1 MISFARVAMV
11 GIALLMAGTVQAQTT
26 PAASGSGGRVYAE
39 VAAGST
45 FGHVSARSVGGEAG
59 VRLTDAVEVFVEGG
73 RMDNVATAD
82 LDARAQIIATFI
94 RGSSSVVQKST
105 YVDAGVK
112 YRFPPM
118 GGMVRPY
125 IGVGIG
131 SAKVT
136 RQVSFAVNGTDVTS
150 QLLDRFGI
158 QLGNDLTDAVDKRF
172 VMVTFGAQ
180 ALFAKHFVVDGSY
193 RYGRIL
199 PKACSRNTCSEGE
212 IDGDVGINAQ
222 RVQIGVGVRF

>member
-1 MISFARVAMV
+1 MISFARVAML
-11 GIALLMAGTVQAQTT
+11 GIAMLTAGAVQAQTT
-26 PAASGSGGRVYAE
+26 PASRSDGRVYAE
-39 VAAGST
+39 VAVGST
-45 FGHVSARSVGGEAG
+45 FGHVSARSVGGELG

-82 LDARAQIIATFI
+82 FDARAQIIATFI
-94 RGSSSVVQKST
+94 RGSSSVVQKAT

-112 YRFPPM
+112 YRLPV

-125 IGVGIG
+125 VGVGFG
-131 SAKVT
+131 AAKVT

-158 QLGNDLTDAVDKRF
+158 QLGNDLTDAVNKPF

-180 ALFAKHFVVDGSY
+180 ALIAHHFVVDGSY
-193 RYGRIL
+193 RYGRMS
-199 PKACSRNTCSEGE
+199 PKTDA